1 MGGPV
6 HKHGPIWVRLH
17 WDEHPR
23 ALHAW
28 GNWGWSWTYGSNLN
42 KIHCIF
48 SKNPKEGSCRLFPRN
63 FVWLQL
69 HKQQSRGELSRH
81 TWHRQE
87 SDESSDSVPDEV
99 RSEPHAHSRNFPR
112 SHTFPT
118 MVPSP
123 SGIPTSAS
131 ASACTGL
138 SKEGASSQS
147 NTQRRYSGPATGTIF
162 LLNLPGLPFYFS
174 DLKMTV
180 LASV

>member
-1 MGGPV
+1 MNTWCQPEQDLYFQNS
-6 HKHGPIWVRLH
+6 HR
-17 WDEHPR
+17 
-23 ALHAW
+23 
-28 GNWGWSWTYGSNLN
+28 GSSSLV
-42 KIHCIF
+42 IF
-48 SKNPKEGSCRLFPRN
+48 LF
-63 FVWLQL
+63 LQL

-138 SKEGASSQS
+138 SKEGASSHS
-147 NTQRRYSGPATGTIF
+147 NTERRYSGPATGTISPII
-162 LLNLPGLPFYFS
+162 LPISPVLFWW
-174 DLKMTV
+174 LKDDRLV
-180 LASV
+180 SE